1 MMIPEKKISI
11 TKNPFGSLPSYQ
23 RKTKLKISMSQG
35 TIAPVLLNYRFR
47 LVNVK
52 RGLASKGQ
60 IRGIVE
66 EFFALTGLLCEF
78 EINYVEKLPITYIWF
93 EDVEIA
99 EKFLK
104 GSDLTISQQISDP
117 NWVAPKIPLK
127 EAKEKLISDT
137 NWDQDATV
145 EEMNY
150 DEPLQFGDASS
161 SSSSPNWADR
171 VEPLTL
177 EDKITALESSYS
189 PKMIT
194 IQVNVGHF
202 LRFPYSPE
210 QMERARRDSY
220 LSGDRHQIPS
230 YGSIVVE
237 PVDPAWLLNL
247 KPVIHNVIV
256 NTAIPEGT
264 TEEDIRKML
273 RKFATTPTVTI
284 KSRTGPETVPSPH
297 IHFLRSKNGK
307 GLDQII
313 ATFDPDTHDAFVACQ
328 MRAYFPGVK
337 LSNGKQ
343 AIFAWKMKPQ
353 YIPRN

>member
-1 MMIPEKKISI
+1 MMIPRKKISI
-11 TKNPFGSLPSYQ
+11 TKNPFGSILPTNE
-23 RKTKLKISMSQG
+23 KNKLKISMSQN
-35 TIAPVLLNYRFR
+35 TKAPVLPNYRFR
-47 LVNVK
+47 SVSVK

-60 IRGIVE
+60 IQRIVE
-66 EFFALTGLLCEF
+66 EFFRLTGLSCEF
-78 EINYVEKLPITYIWF
+78 EINYVERFPVTYIWF

-104 GSDLTISQQISDP
+104 GSELTISIQIPDP
-117 NWVAPKIPLK
+117 DWVAPTIPLK
-127 EAKEKLISDT
+127 EAKEKMISDT
-137 NWDQDATV
+137 NWDQDEDQ

-177 EDKITALESSYS
+177 EDKIAALESSYS

-194 IQVNVGHF
+194 VQRNIGHF

-210 QMERARRDSY
+210 QMERARHDSF
-220 LSGDRHQIPS
+220 LSGDRHKIPDH
-230 YGSIVVE
+230 GSIAVE
-237 PVDPAWLLNL
+237 PVDSEWLLNN
-247 KPVIHNVIV
+247 KPVIHNIIV

-264 TEEDIRKML
+264 TEEDVRRML
-273 RKFATTPTVTI
+273 SKFATTPTVTI

-297 IHFLRSKNGK
+297 INFLRSKNGK
-307 GLDQII
+307 GFDQII
-313 ATFDPDTHDAFVACQ
+313 ATFDPDTHDALVAWQ
-328 MRAYFPGVK
+328 MRAFVPGFK

-343 AIFAWKMKPQ
+343 ATFAWKMKPQ
-353 YIPRN
+353 YIPKT